1 MLLLFLSFLIII
13 IIITTIIII
22 SHKHL
27 KMGCQCSHYCLL
39 DKHELNAKR
48 SNQSETN
55 PIPTLNEPPNPTV
68 NNELPNP
75 YNLLSS
81 QQPFT
86 KDIDKLPNQ
95 NTISEKTSM
104 ILTNTPDNPICDYP
118 LEMLT
123 RINQLRQDPSSI
135 IPDIETGMKYITR
148 ITKVNG
154 VEKLIF
160 NQQIKVA
167 LNRGEDAFI
176 EAINDLKAREPLSPL
191 EFKKSLCL
199 PMPNTEEEMKD
210 KELLKK
216 LVIELK
222 TKENVDNGWKDLI
235 SVPDISFLLMV
246 VGDSGKKANM
256 KRNDLLNPEYKY
268 IGISSTNIG
277 KHFLAYFMFSK

>member
-1 MLLLFLSFLIII
+1 
-13 IIITTIIII
+13 
-22 SHKHL
+22 
-27 KMGCQCSHYCLL
+27 MGCQCSHYCLL
-39 DKHELNAKR
+39 DKNELNAKR
-48 SNQSETN
+48 SSHYETN
-55 PIPTLNEPPNPTV
+55 TEDVKQPNV
-68 NNELPNP
+68 NDQI
-75 YNLLSS
+75 SS
-81 QQPFT
+81 AQQLV
-86 KDIDKLPNQ
+86 KDIDKTTNPNLF
-95 NTISEKTSM
+95 SEKTSI
-104 ILTNTPDNPICDYP
+104 ILNKKPDNLSLTSDNNIYDYP
-118 LEMLT
+118 LEMFI
-123 RINQLRQDPSSI
+123 RINQLRQNPPSI
-135 IPDIETGMKYITR
+135 IPDIETGMKFITR

-176 EAINDLKAREPLSPL
+176 EAIEDLKSRQPVSPL

-199 PMPNTEEEMKD
+199 PMPSTEEEMKD
-210 KELLKK
+210 KELLKR

-268 IGISSTNIG
+268 IGISSTNID

>member
-1 MLLLFLSFLIII
+1 
-13 IIITTIIII
+13 
-22 SHKHL
+22 
-27 KMGCQCSHYCLL
+27 
-39 DKHELNAKR
+39 
-48 SNQSETN
+48 
-55 PIPTLNEPPNPTV
+55 
-68 NNELPNP
+68 
-75 YNLLSS
+75 
-81 QQPFT
+81 
-86 KDIDKLPNQ
+86 
-95 NTISEKTSM
+95 M
-104 ILTNTPDNPICDYP
+104 ILTKTPDNPVCDDYP
-118 LEMLT
+118 LEMFT
-123 RINQLRQDPSSI
+123 RINQLRQSPSSI
-135 IPDIETGMKYITR
+135 IPDIETGMKFITR
-148 ITKVNG
+148 ITKANS

-199 PMPNTEEEMKD
+199 PMPNTEDEMKD

>member
-1 MLLLFLSFLIII
+1 
-13 IIITTIIII
+13 
-22 SHKHL
+22 
-27 KMGCQCSHYCLL
+27 MGCQCTHYFLL

-55 PIPTLNEPPNPTV
+55 PSNPNATI
-68 NNELPNP
+68 NNALLTPKD
-75 YNLLSS
+75 LLSS
-81 QQPFT
+81 QQPLT
-86 KDIDKLPNQ
+86 KDIDKQPNQ
-95 NTISEKTSM
+95 NTFSEKTSM
-104 ILTNTPDNPICDYP
+104 ILTKTPDNPVCDDYP
-118 LEMLT
+118 LEMFT
-123 RINQLRQDPSSI
+123 RINQLRQSPSSI
-135 IPDIETGMKYITR
+135 IPDIETGMKFITR
-148 ITKVNG
+148 ITKANG

-199 PMPNTEEEMKD
+199 PMPNTEDEMKD

>member
-1 MLLLFLSFLIII
+1 
-13 IIITTIIII
+13 
-22 SHKHL
+22 
-27 KMGCQCSHYCLL
+27 MGCQCSHYCLL

-68 NNELPNP
+68 NNELSNP